1 MNDYK
6 PVNQGLRNCDILDLI
21 LFATKSIHCMNYQLI
36 VICDCNVIMLELLF
50 CEYKFSLQDLPA
62 LQTFVFQI
70 NYIQTEVTP
79 TKTHSTFTPHIL
91 TLSK

>member
-21 LFATKSIHCMNYQLI
+21 LFVTKSIQLI